1 MTVTTSIPALKA
13 IRDTISGLVGKEIEV
28 APGATPP
35 SVGGDSASLVG
46 LYVDDSLRSSAVI
59 VFDLPLAARLGAAI
73 GLIPPGG
80 ADAALED
87 GALSPLLRENAT
99 EILNVLA
106 SVFNTDGAPHLKL
119 YSVAGSGDELRPDV
133 KALAV
138 KAAPRE
144 DIAVEVPRYGPGVLS
159 VIIA

>member
-13 IRDTISGLVGKEIEV
+13 IRDTISGLVGKDIEV
-28 APGATPP
+28 APGAAPP
-35 SVGGDSASLVG
+35 PVGGDSGSLVG
-46 LYVDDSLRSSAVI
+46 LYVDDALRSSAAI

-87 GALSPLLRENAT
+87 RALSPLLRENAI

-119 YSVAGSGDELRPDV
+119 YSVAGSADELRPDV

>member
-1 MTVTTSIPALKA
+1 MTVTTSLPALKD
-13 IRDTISGLVGKEIEV
+13 IRDTVSGLVGKEVEIV
-28 APGATPP
+28 AGATAPT
-35 SVGGDSASLVG
+35 VGGESGSLVA
-46 LYVDDSLRSSAVI
+46 LYVDDALRSSAVI

-87 GALSPLLRENAT
+87 GALSPVLRENAT

-106 SVFNTDGAPHLKL
+106 SVFNTDGAPHLRL
-119 YSVAGSGDELRPDV
+119 YSVAGSAEELRADV
-133 KALAV
+133 KAIAV

-144 DIAVEVPRYGPGVLS
+144 DVTIEVPRYGAGVLS
-159 VIIA
+159 VVIA